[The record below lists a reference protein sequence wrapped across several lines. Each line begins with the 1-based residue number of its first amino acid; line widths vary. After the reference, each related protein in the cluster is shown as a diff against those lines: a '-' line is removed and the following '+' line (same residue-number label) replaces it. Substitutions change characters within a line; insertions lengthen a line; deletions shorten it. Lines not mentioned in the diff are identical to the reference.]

1 MGVTG
6 LWPFLSGLGTAQS
19 LSEAAGM
26 TLAVDLSAWI
36 CQARSASTA
45 VKQSPRFFMIR
56 TIFYRTI
63 ELLKYGVKL
72 VFVLDGEVPR
82 LKQVCLHKR
91 QTVRGLSRATKAGS
105 SSDRSHY
112 KETTK
117 VVVELLESL
126 GLPVIHSPGE
136 AEKMCAYLNSTQ
148 RVDAVLTD
156 DGDAFLYGAGVIMR
170 KFDKSDTSAVR
181 VSMADIEGERG
192 HTRRSLI
199 GFALLSGCD
208 YNEGG
213 VKGVGPEQIRT
224 LFDEMRRHCTEDED
238 ILHRILGWKDNR
250 SLLDLAEMKKSLDCT
265 KRETHCSRCCH
276 TGTVTIHHSKG
287 CEVCQTECECQPDSG
302 VPCDCTWHHQQ
313 REINPY
319 GEELRVRDKALED
332 TTFTELS
339 ENVVREFTEVS
350 QERRMMM
357 TTSVNQQRPCLE
369 RLCQSLKNLLHMDSA
384 KVITTMI
391 PVLAYMHLREEFD
404 WSGFKPISIQ
414 KACQRNFVDCYQTV
428 WSKLDDDRWTTGE
441 FYTIDV
447 EENLFQTR
455 CPEHVSRFVEELA
468 KKKVPVTP
476 GNQSSI
482 RDMLLKPGPLR
493 KKSEDERQNED
504 TPLKPGYSW
513 QKENVN
519 KCKKKI
525 DFDTTRLTSQS
536 IQKEKLDSSQQQRC
550 VSGQTVV
557 DDDQHQGQVSSQTAV
572 DDDQHQRQV
581 SSQTAVDDDQQQRQV
596 SSQAAVDEDQHQRQ
610 VSSQTAVDDDQQQ
623 RQVSSQTAIDDDQ
636 QQRQVSSKT
645 AIDDDQQQR
654 QVSSQTAVDDNQ
666 QQRQV
671 SSKTAIDD
679 DQQQRQ
685 VSSQTAVDDDQQQRQ
700 VSSQAAVDDNQQQRQ
715 VSSQAAVD
723 GEVTSFQQDTE
734 EGDISKGNSNDSQD
748 SRDNNQRSKSIGRN
762 KSAEV
767 VSSSRDEEE
776 CHSLISEDLFSDNDD
791 VEEEEVVII
800 VSDSH
805 DSDSGSTLSNGVRQH
820 LKPMPVGLEDP
831 ESDPRSAASDDVML
845 VRSSDSAPDLALDLD
860 SDPAE
865 AALAAEETN
874 STSEDEAV
882 PNIDG
887 NSNTSVIVLDSDSDS
902 DVEGVTL
909 SGTARKRT
917 ISGIMRKPAKKSK
930 NTISK
935 EPVKKQS
942 LKANQTRIYNY
953 FPSKKGT

>member
-6 LWPFLSGLGTAQS
+6 LWPFLSGLGTGQS
-19 LSEAAGM
+19 LSKSAGM

-91 QTVRGLSRATKAGS
+91 QTVRGLSRATKAGT

-136 AEKMCAYLNSTQ
+136 AEKMCAFLNSTQ
-148 RVDAVLTD
+148 RADAVLTD

-250 SLLDLAEMKKSLDCT
+250 SLLDLAEMKKTLDCS

-276 TGTVTIHHSKG
+276 TGTVTIHQSKG

-313 REINPY
+313 REITPY

-339 ENVVREFTEVS
+339 EKVVREFTEVS

-357 TTSVNQQRPCLE
+357 TTSVNQQRLCLE
-369 RLCQSLKNLLHMDSA
+369 KLCQSLKNLLHMDST

-391 PVLAYMHLREEFD
+391 PVLAYMQLREEFD

-455 CPEHVSRFVEELA
+455 CPELVSRFEEELA

-482 RDMLLKPGPLR
+482 RDMLLTPGPLR
-493 KKSEDERQNED
+493 KKSEDERLNED

-525 DFDTTRLTSQS
+525 DFDTTRLTSQP
-536 IQKEKLDSSQQQRC
+536 IQKKKRDSS
-550 VSGQTVV
+550 S
-557 DDDQHQGQVSSQTAV
+557 
-572 DDDQHQRQV
+572 
-581 SSQTAVDDDQQQRQV
+581 
-596 SSQAAVDEDQHQRQ
+596 
-610 VSSQTAVDDDQQQ
+610 
-623 RQVSSQTAIDDDQ
+623 
-636 QQRQVSSKT
+636 
-645 AIDDDQQQR
+645 QQQR
-654 QVSSQTAVDDNQ
+654 QVSSQTAV
-666 QQRQV
+666 
-671 SSKTAIDD
+671 DD

-700 VSSQAAVDDNQQQRQ
+700 VSSQAAVDDDQQQRQVSSQTAVDDDQQQSQVSSQTAVDDDQQQRQVSSQTAVDDDQQQRQVSSQTAVDDDQQQRQVSSQTAVDDDQQQRQ
-715 VSSQAAVD
+715 VSSQAAVDGDQQQRQVSSQTAVD

-748 SRDNNQRSKSIGRN
+748 SRDNKQRSKSIGR
-762 KSAEV
+762 KESAEV
-767 VSSSRDEEE
+767 VSSSCLSSKEHSRDEDE

-791 VEEEEVVII
+791 VEGEEVVII
-800 VSDSH
+800 VSDSQ
-805 DSDSGSTLSNGVRQH
+805 DSDSGGTLSNGARQH

-831 ESDPRSAASDDVML
+831 ESNPRSAASDDVMV

-865 AALAAEETN
+865 AAPEAGPGCCLALAAEETN

-902 DVEGVTL
+902 DVESVTL

-930 NTISK
+930 NTIRK
-935 EPVKKQS
+935 EPVKKRS